1 MRVVKVNEDAIENIL
16 SDLLKRSPN
25 HYDEYQ
31 QSVDEI
37 VENVKKNGDQAVF
50 DYTERFDGAKIDKDN
65 ILVTEEEIQ
74 EAYEQVDDALIEV
87 IRKAI
92 RNIRD
97 YHAKQ
102 RQNSWFESREDGVML
117 GQKIMPME
125 KLKENK

>member
-74 EAYEQVDDALIEV
+74 EAYEQVDDA
-87 IRKAI
+87 
-92 RNIRD
+92 
-97 YHAKQ
+97 
-102 RQNSWFESREDGVML
+102 
-117 GQKIMPME
+117 
-125 KLKENK
+125 